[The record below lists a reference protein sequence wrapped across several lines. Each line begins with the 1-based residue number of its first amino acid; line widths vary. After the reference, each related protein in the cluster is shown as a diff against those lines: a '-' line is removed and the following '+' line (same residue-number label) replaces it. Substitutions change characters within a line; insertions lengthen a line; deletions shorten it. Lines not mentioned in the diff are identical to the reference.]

1 MFGQSF
7 TSPPIDASISAGS
20 LPALTNPGAFLE
32 SGMAALNGFGPLS
45 TTYSEPGASVLPPQM
60 AASIAYG
67 VEENWDPASMHQVAP
82 NVFDLRLRAW
92 RMGGYQHSVREGT
105 QLFGSIVETMAPP
118 DKVSS
123 ATIPALNLLLERRAF
138 DDARATAF
146 GAGSGDGF
154 TEVTTEESLLAKL
167 MGADTPA
174 QMRQNWEYIGP
185 AVEPGQSNGV
195 AEEPLWG
202 VAAGGLGVTRVTNI
216 FGTDVKP
223 FDWLYLVLTLVENPS
238 ARMANDY
245 TPQPK
250 QILQIRGRAGR
261 SIPARNTNMSKTD
274 WAPNAKDVDSMRKG
288 VLVPQEW
295 RECKFNANGPP
306 GGKWT
311 SSFKTAPNTSG
322 NEFAANKMRLNLY
335 EQGVIMCVGQ
345 VVEPTPK
352 STKSPVLLENAH
364 RNVAAYQSLPL
375 ITITPFTRYY

>member
-1 MFGQSF
+1 MFGPSF
-7 TSPPIDASISAGS
+7 ISPPVDPSISAGS
-20 LPALTNPGAFLE
+20 LPALGNPAALLE
-32 SGMAALNGFGPLS
+32 SGMSTLQGFGPLS

-67 VEENWDPASMHQVAP
+67 VEENWDPASMHQVGPTVA
-82 NVFDLRLRAW
+82 DLRLRAW
-92 RMGGYQHSVREGT
+92 KIGGYQHTVREGT

-138 DDARATAF
+138 DEARAEAF
-146 GAGSGDGF
+146 GANSGAGF

-167 MGADTPA
+167 MGADSPA
-174 QMRQNWEYIGP
+174 QFRQNWEYIGP
-185 AVEPGQSNGV
+185 AVEPGQSNGI
-195 AEEPLWG
+195 ADEPLWG
-202 VAAGGLGVTRVTNI
+202 VAAPGQGVTRVTNI

-223 FDWLYLVLTLVENPS
+223 FDWLYLVVTLVENPS
-238 ARMANDY
+238 ANMTNDY

-261 SIPARNTNMSKTD
+261 SIPARNTNVVKTS
-274 WAPNAKDVDSMRKG
+274 WTPNAKDVDSMRRG
-288 VLVPQEW
+288 VLVGQVW
-295 RECKFNANGPP
+295 RECKFNANAPP
-306 GGKWT
+306 GAKW
-311 SSFKTAPNTSG
+311 SSTTKTAPNTSG

-352 STKSPVLLENAH
+352 SARSQALLDDAH
-364 RNVAAYQSLPL
+364 RNVEAYKSLPL